1 MSDATVNVSG
11 SDAIY
16 AIDAVKVG
24 GDPGDGDYRQ
34 VLVVG
39 DFTNSGVAGSMATVS
54 ASALHVATKPGD
66 SYFSVCS
73 LNLSANGSLGS
84 LATSEVMPAPGAGKK
99 YVIYGVNCSTR
110 GSGASSAATL
120 YLHEG
125 TVFPQGG
132 SFFFSAAHIG
142 KFSTSHNL
150 MFSHGVALSTN
161 TKVSIT
167 SEESATQVYTLAT
180 LYYQVVSE

>member
-39 DFTNSGVAGSMATVS
+39 DFTNSGVAGSMATVT
-54 ASALHVATKPGD
+54 ASALHVATTPGD

-73 LNLSANGSLGS
+73 LNLSANGSVGS
-84 LATSEVMPAPGAGKK
+84 LATAILMPAPGAGKK
-99 YVIYGVNCSTR
+99 YVIHGVNCSTR
-110 GSGASSAATL
+110 GSAAGSAATI
-120 YLHEG
+120 YFHEG
-125 TVFPQGG
+125 L
-132 SFFFSAAHIG
+132 SFQDTQAFFYSAAHIG
-142 KFSTSHNL
+142 KVSTAHNG

-161 TKVSIT
+161 AAVSVT
-167 SEESATQVYTLAT
+167 HVESATQVYILAT
-180 LYYQVVSE
+180 VYYQIVSV